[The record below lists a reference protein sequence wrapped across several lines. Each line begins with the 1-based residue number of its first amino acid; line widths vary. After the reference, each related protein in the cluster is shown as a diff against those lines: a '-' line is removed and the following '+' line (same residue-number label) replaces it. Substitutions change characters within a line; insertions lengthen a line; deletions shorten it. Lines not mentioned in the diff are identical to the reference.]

1 MGKNIEINSLTQFGQ
16 MVARKLDREG
26 IHLFEFAERVG
37 SDSASMSRYLRLR
50 RRPPSDLIDKIID
63 VLGFSERQGKKLH
76 LLARRG
82 DPASKRP
89 ALHASQSRLYLAM
102 RRRFADY
109 DLRALLSLIENLG
122 WYCETNEDED
132 EYAYDLKVA
141 ESKGCESFVAVNFPN
156 PHRVDP
162 AVLLRGAGAMSG
174 AYPDLQV
181 TLYYEGVAGGLAAFK
196 SEQSG
201 RELPLEDPPTE
212 STDRWLR
219 QTSKGKGR
227 VIHGGNVIQVLAEYL
242 EPTDSVKDYL
252 KHYS

>member
-16 MVARKLDREG
+16 MVARKLNKEG
-26 IHLFEFAERVG
+26 IQLFEFAEKLG
-37 SDSASMSRYLRLR
+37 SDSASMSRYLRLKR
-50 RRPPSDLIDKIID
+50 QPSRDLVDRIID

-76 LLARRG
+76 LLAQRG
-82 DPASKRP
+82 DPGSKRP
-89 ALHASQSRLYLAM
+89 AMHASQSRLYLAM

-141 ESKGCESFVAVNFPN
+141 ESRGCKSFVALNFPN
-156 PHRVDP
+156 PYRVDP

-219 QTSKGKGR
+219 QASNDKGR
-227 VIHGGNVIQVLAEYL
+227 IVHGGNVIQVLAKYL
-242 EPTDSVKDYL
+242 EPTDLVKDYL
-252 KHYS
+252 ETHS